1 MMEKKQLYTLAIWK
15 VKPGKEA
22 EFIEAWQAF
31 ADWTTH
37 TQASAGEGILLQ
49 GEDSPTQFVSFG
61 PWDNA
66 ENVVNWRAQPEFRD
80 FLSKAREL
88 CEELQPQN
96 MIRVGQSILKKSK

>member
-1 MMEKKQLYTLAIWK
+1 MNKRQLYTLATWK

-31 ADWTTH
+31 ANWTSH
-37 TQASAGEGILLQ
+37 TQPGAGEGVLLQ
-49 GEDSPTQFVSFG
+49 GEDNLNHFVSFG

-66 ENVVNWRAQPEFRD
+66 ENVVNWRAQPEFQD
-80 FLSKAREL
+80 FLSKARDL

-96 MIRVGQSILKKSK
+96 MIRVGQSISL